1 MRFVLAAENSN
12 QLISSEIIVNKIKYA
27 IGKSKKRV
35 CIHVVYEWDQPSA

>member
-1 MRFVLAAENSN
+1 MRFVLAADNTN
-12 QLISSEIIVNKIKYA
+12 QLTSSEIVVNKIKYS